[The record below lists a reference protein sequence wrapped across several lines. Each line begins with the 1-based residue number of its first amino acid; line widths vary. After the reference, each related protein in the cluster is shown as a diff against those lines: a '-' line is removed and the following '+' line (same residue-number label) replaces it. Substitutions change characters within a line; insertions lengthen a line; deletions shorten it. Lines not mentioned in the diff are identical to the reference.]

1 MVQREMNMIFGDS
14 LLNRYDVYRPAYI
27 YIGAPKLWSL
37 HILSNFNMAACWPPC
52 SLFPSARKESV
63 PTSKIDV

>member
-1 MVQREMNMIFGDS
+1 MVQWEVNMIFGDS
-14 LLNRYDVYRPAYI
+14 CNRYDVYCPACI